1 MSRVSD
7 KTAGCWDVLKVV
19 GGACNRKLLCTK
31 SHGSLKF
38 KRPRDLKLEV
48 AMEKCTE
55 GVEALAQSQY
65 HPAYKPATKEEEI
78 SGQIGLATR
87 TITEENSCH
96 FTQPC
101 TR

>member
-1 MSRVSD
+1 
-7 KTAGCWDVLKVV
+7 
-19 GGACNRKLLCTK
+19 
-31 SHGSLKF
+31 
-38 KRPRDLKLEV
+38 
-48 AMEKCTE
+48 MEKCTE